1 MHPAYPNPFN
11 PTTTIVYEINS
22 NDVVNIS
29 VYDVLG
35 RNMETLVNNTKTL
48 DHIVSFGM
56 LQIIQVVFT
65 MLKWF
70 LEMFLKCKR
79 LC

>member
-35 RNMETLVNNTKTL
+35 RNMEQL
-48 DHIVSFGM
+48 
-56 LQIIQVVFT
+56 
-65 MLKWF
+65 
-70 LEMFLKCKR
+70 
-79 LC
+79 